1 MRKIIFRFAA
11 ALIFILTVNMQAA
24 QSFSVVT
31 EGSVPERLD
40 VPYVPTP
47 DDIVAEMIRMAGI
60 TEKDIVYDLGCGDG
74 RIVIAACKK
83 TGARG
88 VGVDIDPD
96 RIAEC
101 LVNAK
106 EARVGDRVKFIQQ
119 DLFKTDFSEATV
131 LALYLLPELNVK
143 LRPRILN
150 ELKPG
155 SRVISHNYSMGDWLP
170 DTARHMDSGHTIY
183 LWKVPSNVGGTW
195 DCRLKNEGTRIY
207 RQRTLKLDQGY
218 QIVAGNISTP
228 GGPAAISGAR
238 INGADLSF
246 TLYQKGP
253 KGTESVVFKARVK
266 GNTLEGTFES
276 PGSKSVKGTWKA
288 RREPSTVKSL
298 DGPGS
303 NIMKLLQVKEP

>member
-1 MRKIIFRFAA
+1 MRKINSGFAA
-11 ALIFILTVNMQAA
+11 ALIFILAVNMQAA

-31 EGSVPERLD
+31 EGAVPERLD

-47 DDIVAEMIRMAGI
+47 DEIVDEMIRMAGI

-74 RIVIAACKK
+74 RIVIAATRK

-106 EARVGDRVKFIQQ
+106 EARVGDKVKFIQQ

-170 DTARHMDSGHTIY
+170 DKARHMDGGHTIY
-183 LWKVPSNVGGTW
+183 LWTVPANVGGTW
-195 DCRLKNEGTRIY
+195 DCRLKNEGARIY
-207 RQRTLKLDQGY
+207 SKRTLKLDQGY
-218 QIVAGNISTP
+218 QIVTGSISAP
-228 GGPAAISGAR
+228 GGPAAISNVR
-238 INGADLSF
+238 LNGADLSF

-253 KGTESVVFKARVK
+253 QGNESFVFRARVK
-266 GNTLEGTFES
+266 GNALEGTFES
-276 PGSKSVKGTWKA
+276 AGGKPVRGTWKA
-288 RREPSTVKSL
+288 RRG
-298 DGPGS
+298 D
-303 NIMKLLQVKEP
+303 

>member
-1 MRKIIFRFAA
+1 MREIIFRIAA
-11 ALIFILTVNMQAA
+11 AVIFILAVNVQAG
-24 QSFSVVT
+24 QPFSVVT
-31 EGSVPERLD
+31 EGSAPERLD

-47 DDIVAEMIRMAGI
+47 DEIVAEMIRMARI

-74 RIVIAACKK
+74 RIVIAACRQ

-106 EARVGDRVKFIQQ
+106 EARVGDRVKFVRQ

-183 LWKVPSNVGGTW
+183 LWMVPANVGGSW
-195 DCRLKNEGTRIY
+195 DCRLKNEGSRIY
-207 RQRTLKLDQGY
+207 KKRTLKLDQGY

-228 GGPAAISGAR
+228 DGPAAISKGR
-238 INGADLSF
+238 LNGADLSF
-246 TLYQKGP
+246 ILYEKGLQA
-253 KGTESVVFKARVK
+253 TDSVVFRARVK
-266 GNTLEGTFES
+266 GNNLEGTFES
-276 PGSKSVKGTWKA
+276 TGGKAAKGTWKA
-288 RREPSTVKSL
+288 RREPSTVKPL

-303 NIMKLLQVKEP
+303 NIIKLLRVKEP

>member
-1 MRKIIFRFAA
+1 MREIIFRFAA
-11 ALIFILTVNMQAA
+11 ALIFILAVNVQAA
-24 QSFSVVT
+24 QSFSLVT
-31 EGSVPERLD
+31 QGSVPERLD

-47 DDIVAEMIRMAGI
+47 DEIVAEMIMMAGI
-60 TEKDIVYDLGCGDG
+60 TDKDIVYDLGCGDG
-74 RIVIAACKK
+74 RIVIAACRK

-106 EARVGDRVKFIQQ
+106 EAKVGDRVKFIQQ

-131 LALYLLPELNVK
+131 LALYLLPELNLK

-150 ELKPG
+150 ELRPG

-170 DTARHMDSGHTIY
+170 DTVRDIDSGHTIY
-183 LWKVPSNVGGTW
+183 LWTVPANVGGTW
-195 DCRLKNEGTRIY
+195 DCLLKNEGARSY
-207 RQRTLKLDQGY
+207 KKRTLKLDQGY
-218 QIVAGNISTP
+218 QVVTGNISAP
-228 GGPAAISGAR
+228 GGPAAISNAR
-238 INGADLSF
+238 LKGADFLF
-246 TLYQKGP
+246 TLNEKGP

-276 PGSKSVKGTWKA
+276 AGSKSVKGIWKA
-288 RREPSTVKSL
+288 RREPSTVKPL
-298 DGPGS
+298 DGSGS
-303 NIMKLLQVKEP
+303 RIMNLLQ

>member
-1 MRKIIFRFAA
+1 
-11 ALIFILTVNMQAA
+11 
-24 QSFSVVT
+24 
-31 EGSVPERLD
+31 
-40 VPYVPTP
+40 
-47 DDIVAEMIRMAGI
+47 
-60 TEKDIVYDLGCGDG
+60 
-74 RIVIAACKK
+74 
-83 TGARG
+83 
-88 VGVDIDPD
+88 
-96 RIAEC
+96 
-101 LVNAK
+101 
-106 EARVGDRVKFIQQ
+106 
-119 DLFKTDFSEATV
+119 
-131 LALYLLPELNVK
+131 VK